1 MEATPVSQGQ
11 HSAAVRPTVVFVVG
25 LGRSGTSAL
34 TRVLSLTGATLP
46 GRLLG
51 ATIDNPRGYFEPR
64 AAIALNQAILHR
76 HGSSGYDP
84 TLRAQEDGAMG
95 SDERA
100 EWVDRIS
107 RYLGTLPAA
116 PVVVLKEP
124 KITSVSG
131 LWFEAARRA
140 GFEVAAII
148 ALRHPGEVIDSLDRR
163 GGRQFYV
170 RNSPEL
176 TAAWWLRYTLLAERA
191 TRGITRVIVDYDN
204 LLTDWRQEVKRISV
218 ALGVDLPASD
228 GQAVDGFLSAEL
240 RHHHEPGPVTD
251 PFGTDWLSTVY
262 GVLAM
267 AARDDVR
274 DEEWERA
281 ELDRVYES
289 YRAAERGFRTALAG
303 YGRYRNLNWLLA
315 PTVVRSALGIMAIA
329 HRRRGT
335 WA

>member
-1 MEATPVSQGQ
+1 MTEGQ
-11 HSAAVRPTVVFVVG
+11 PSSAVAPTLVFVLG
-25 LGRSGTSAL
+25 FGRSGTSAL
-34 TRVLSLTGATLP
+34 TRVLSLSGATLP
-46 GRLLG
+46 TGLLG

-64 AAIALNQAILHR
+64 AAISLNQAILHR
-76 HGSSGYDP
+76 HRSSGYDP
-84 TLRAQEDGAMG
+84 TMCAQQDGAIG
-95 SDERA
+95 PDERA
-100 EWVDRIS
+100 EWVARIS

-124 KITSVSG
+124 KITMTSG
-131 LWFEAARRA
+131 LWFEGARRA

-148 ALRHPGEVIDSLDRR
+148 ALRHPAEVVESLARR
-163 GGRQFYV
+163 GRRQFYV

-176 TAAWWLRYTLLAERA
+176 TAAWWLKFTLLAERE
-191 TRGITRVIVDYDN
+191 TRGMTRVVVDYDN
-204 LLTDWRQEVKRISV
+204 LLTDWRHEVRRISV
-218 ALGVDLPASD
+218 SLGVDLAAGD
-228 GQAVDGFLSAEL
+228 EEAVDGFLSAEL

-251 PFGTDWLSTVY
+251 PFGTDWLATVY
-262 GVLAM
+262 DVLAM

-274 DEEWERA
+274 DEAWERA

-289 YRAAERGFRTALAG
+289 YQAAERGFRTVLAG
-303 YGRYRNLNWLLA
+303 YARYRRLNRLLA